1 MHSFLS
7 SEYNLAG
14 KVIEEGGMFSN
25 TQCKSVNM
33 DLVALHLS
41 VGGKYWGAS
50 LRDGKKRNPQN
61 TRVKRNK

>member
-1 MHSFLS
+1 MALRTSGQVHTFLS

-33 DLVALHLS
+33 DMVALH
-41 VGGKYWGAS
+41 
-50 LRDGKKRNPQN
+50 
-61 TRVKRNK
+61 